1 MNGRCGKHTTIT
13 KENLQKKEGKKMPAN
28 VENYVLQ
35 ETEEQPA
42 TLESQEKGNGKK
54 LSLKDRTQRRQSTGK
69 GKKIMRKK
77 DKELESSDVNE
88 LFGEDDNVDE
98 LGIEELNTDD
108 EIIVEEDVEE
118 ELHEEALHEEA
129 QTQVEVTTST
139 SLIKDNPFL
148 SSKIKFVD
156 GLRNRPYKA
165 EIVSISLTKSEKTM
179 LKCDIPLKGGA
190 KYRTTSFHDSIAVKG
205 NSLYRLTHAFED
217 EIQTYGDLIGR
228 KVWISVRVSGDY
240 ENAVDFADPSY
251 SREELKVDQYGRFIW
266 E

>member
-1 MNGRCGKHTTIT
+1 
-13 KENLQKKEGKKMPAN
+13 MPAN

-35 ETEEQPA
+35 ETEEQE
-42 TLESQEKGNGKK
+42 TLEPQRSGNGKK
-54 LSLKDRTQRRQSTGK
+54 LSLKDRTQRRPSTGK

-77 DKELESSDVNE
+77 DKELESSDANE

-98 LGIEELNTDD
+98 LGIEALNTDD
-108 EIIVEEDVEE
+108 EIIVKEDVEE
-118 ELHEEALHEEA
+118 ELQEELHEEV
-129 QTQVEVTTST
+129 QTQVEATTTTS
-139 SLIKDNPFL
+139 INKNDDFL
-148 SSKIKFVD
+148 SSKIKVVD

-228 KVWISVRVSGDY
+228 KGWISVRVSGDY